1 MTKLLNIILWIWQLP
16 QNVIG
21 WILSLTSSYQ
31 STTYCN
37 DKKIKV
43 YFSKN
48 VCGCGVSLGNYII
61 LDYNKYCGKSN
72 ITTKLHE
79 YGHHIQSL
87 YLGPLYLFVVGIP
100 SVIRNILYR
109 FFNFKK
115 DYYAGFPEKWADELG
130 GVKRV

>member
-1 MTKLLNIILWIWQLP
+1 MIKNIIIWIWQLP
-16 QNVIG
+16 QNIIG
-21 WILSLTSSYQ
+21 WIFAKTSCFE
-31 STTYCN
+31 STTFF
-37 DKKIKV
+37 KGKEIKV
-43 YFSKN
+43 YFSN
-48 VCGCGVSLGNYII
+48 YVFGCGVSLGNYII
-61 LDYNKYCGKSN
+61 LDYKKYCGKCCIN
-72 ITTKLHE
+72 TKLHE